1 MDHHTKTTLLA
12 YKASQVLITRCS
24 LPRAIISMCIYVR
37 ERERNG
43 GIYSREEGSGS
54 NVCAELI
61 KARIPRSRKPGEVN
75 HSWIMAVLMLAS
87 CLALVASAL
96 GKWLGLYLQ
105 VMHFRIFFLNNA
117 VADPTNSWSRCY
129 WDNQII
135 LYVFGTQGVERLLS
149 SPKSVA
155 TTRLLMERLLCRG
168 PGPGKF
174 HFR

>member
-54 NVCAELI
+54 NVCAPLI

-105 VMHFRIFFLNNA
+105 VMHFRIFFWIMQWQIQQIPGLDA
-117 VADPTNSWSRCY
+117 IGTIRLSFMCLGLRVWSAYYQAPSQWLQQDC
-129 WDNQII
+129 
-135 LYVFGTQGVERLLS
+135 
-149 SPKSVA
+149 
-155 TTRLLMERLLCRG
+155 
-168 PGPGKF
+168 
-174 HFR
+174 